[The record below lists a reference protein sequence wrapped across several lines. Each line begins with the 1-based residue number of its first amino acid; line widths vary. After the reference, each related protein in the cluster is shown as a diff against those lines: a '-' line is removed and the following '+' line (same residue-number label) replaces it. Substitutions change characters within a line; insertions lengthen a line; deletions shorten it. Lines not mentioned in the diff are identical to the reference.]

1 MSKITLFR
9 FRRNVD
15 IRLYAWADERF
26 PAHLI
31 AADWVPVRGILSV
44 EENRRDIRGRL
55 DAQGYAM
62 IETRVEIVDLPYQV
76 RARDRSIRRAAD
88 A

>member
-15 IRLYAWADERF
+15 IRLYAWADDRF

-31 AADWVPVRGILSV
+31 AVDWVPIRGILP
-44 EENRRDIRGRL
+44 EEANRRDIRDRL
-55 DAQGYAM
+55 AAQGYAM
-62 IETRVEIVDLPYQV
+62 IESRVEIVDLPCQV
-76 RARDRSIRRAAD
+76 RVTRGKRAARC
-88 A
+88 

>member
-1 MSKITLFR
+1 MSNIKLFR

-15 IRLYAWADERF
+15 IRLYAWADERL

-31 AADWVPVRGILSV
+31 AADWMPIRGILSE
-44 EENRRDIRGRL
+44 EENRRDIRDRL

-62 IETRVEIVDLPYQV
+62 IESRVEIVDFPSQV
-76 RARDRSIRRAAD
+76 RAPRSKSSPIR
-88 A
+88 